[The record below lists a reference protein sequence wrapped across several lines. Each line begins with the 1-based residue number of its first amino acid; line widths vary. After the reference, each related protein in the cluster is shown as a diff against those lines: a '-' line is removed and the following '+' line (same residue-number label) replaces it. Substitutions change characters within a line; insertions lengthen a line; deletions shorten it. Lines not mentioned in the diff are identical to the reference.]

1 MKKKLYFGS
10 NLKMYKNVQ
19 DTVAYL
25 KKLSNNTAD
34 LSRDPIIH
42 HSIFHFTG
50 PRDRFYRSEFYSS
63 GRTKHVL
70 GRSGTVYRRN
80 LSTDVKRT
88 GN

>member
-25 KKLSNNTAD
+25 KKLSDNTAD
-34 LSRDPIIH
+34 LSRDEIQLFI
-42 HSIFHFTG
+42 TG